1 MSVPFDSNVTLTCE
15 IAFDSN
21 PLDSVQSWTDV
32 TTYLRGFE
40 TTRGRISELAEFQ
53 TGTATVTLDNRDNRF
68 SPNQSTYYYDSVNGR
83 TKIQPLKRLRIRAEY
98 DSTTY
103 DIFHGFV
110 ESFPVQYAGQGYDA
124 STKIR
129 VVDVFKLL
137 FNATLDG
144 VGWQLGI
151 SKLGS
156 TTRLTLTQAQELSS
170 VRVKNILDSFGYSNQ
185 AISTGQL
192 EVQVQPETDD
202 LLTALRK
209 VETAENGTFFIAA
222 NGDATFRD
230 RNYRLVNTTT
240 PSATFGQGVGE
251 LPYVDII
258 SSYDDNKIVNTVQ
271 RTREGGSTQIAIDS
285 DSVERFG
292 THVLTESA
300 TLNVSDANALSIA
313 DQKVVANS
321 IPQTTVES
329 LSFAPQQDVN
339 LWSKALG
346 LDIGSFVEAKV
357 TTPSST
363 IETYDLFIE
372 RIKHKVDARNKTWNW
387 QIGLSPAETGAWIL
401 GVSKLGI
408 DTNISYT

>member
-32 TTYLRGFE
+32 TAYLRGFE

-251 LPYVDII
+251 LPYVDIV

-271 RTREGGSTQIAIDS
+271 RTRTGGSTQIAIDS

-329 LSFAPQQDVN
+329 LSFAPQQNVN

-401 GVSKLGI
+401 GVNSLGI
-408 DTNISYT
+408 DTNLSYT

>member
-1 MSVPFDSNVTLTCE
+1 MSVAFDSNVTLTCE

-21 PLDSVQSWTDV
+21 PLDSSQTFTDV
-32 TTYLRGFE
+32 TAYLRGFE
-40 TTRGRISELAEFQ
+40 TTRGRISDLAEFQ
-53 TGTATVTLDNRDNRF
+53 TGTATVVLDNRDNRF
-68 SPNQSTYYYDSVNGR
+68 SPNQSTHYYDSSAGR
-83 TKIQPLKRLRIRAEY
+83 TKIQPLKRLRIRATHS
-98 DSTTY
+98 STTY
-103 DIFHGFV
+103 DLFHGFV

-129 VVDVFKLL
+129 VVDAFKLF

-144 VGWQLGI
+144 VGWRLGI

-192 EVQVQPETDD
+192 EVQTQPDTDD

-209 VETAENGTFFIAA
+209 VEKAENGTFFIAA
-222 NGDATFRD
+222 NGNATFRD
-230 RNYRLVNTTT
+230 RNFRLTNTTT
-240 PSATFGQGVGE
+240 PNATFGQGGGE
-251 LPYVDII
+251 LPYVDIV
-258 SSYDDNKIVNTVQ
+258 SAYDDSKIVNTVQ
-271 RTREGGSTQIAIDS
+271 RTMTGGSTQIAIDS

-292 THVLTESA
+292 AHVLTESG
-300 TLNVSDANALSIA
+300 TLNVSNANAASIA
-313 DQKVVANS
+313 EQKVVSNS

-329 LSFAPQQDVN
+329 LSFAPQQN
-339 LWSKALG
+339 TSLWAKALG

-372 RIKHKVDARNKTWNW
+372 RIKHKVDARNKQWNW

-401 GVSKLGI
+401 GVNRLGI
-408 DTNISYT
+408 DTNLSYT